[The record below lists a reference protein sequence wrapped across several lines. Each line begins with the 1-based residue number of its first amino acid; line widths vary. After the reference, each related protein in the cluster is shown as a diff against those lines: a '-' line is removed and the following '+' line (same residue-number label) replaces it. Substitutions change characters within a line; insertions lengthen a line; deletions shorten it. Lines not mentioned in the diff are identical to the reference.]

1 MVKHRRVF
9 KKVIAKYKSKR
20 NIFTLRPNVDK
31 LYVPIYCE
39 GIAYV
44 QTASNSPTL
53 NYTSGLTYHNLASI
67 IGGSNSFINIFA
79 DYQRMKITKI
89 EVFVTDC
96 DDASY
101 VAQLYGSVRTLPILA
116 TGFYP
121 TRTSA
126 DLGNGPTITDD
137 ALVTAFGHQSTGR
150 YKSWNCSNK
159 MVDKNSNSV
168 GTWIDPSVYSQLNG
182 QISIGNF
189 ITTPAVSASRVF
201 TIRFRVTCVFAS
213 KMT

>member
-1 MVKHRRVF
+1 MVKHKRVF
-9 KKVIAKYKSKR
+9 KKVIAKYRTKR

-31 LYVPIYCE
+31 LYVPVYCE

-44 QTASNSPTL
+44 TTVSSSGNL
-53 NYTSGLTYHNLASI
+53 VYTSGLSYHNLSTI
-67 IGGSNSFINIFA
+67 ISGSNSFINIFA
-79 DYQRMKITKI
+79 DYQRMKITRVEI
-89 EVFVTDC
+89 FVTDC

-101 VAQLYGSVRTLPILA
+101 VAQLYGSVRTLPIMA

-121 TRTSA
+121 ARTSA
-126 DLGNGPTITDD
+126 DLGAGPTITDD
-137 ALVTAFGHQSTGR
+137 SLVTSFGALGGR

-159 MVDKNSNSV
+159 LIDKNSNSV
-168 GTWIDPSVYSQLNG
+168 GTWIDPSVYGSLNG

-189 ITTPAVSASRVF
+189 ITTPAVTASRVF
-201 TIRFRVTCVFAS
+201 TIRFRITCVFAS

>member
-9 KKVIAKYKSKR
+9 KKVMAKYRTKR

-44 QTASNSPTL
+44 NTVSNSANL
-53 NYTSGLTYHNLASI
+53 VYTSGQSYHNLSTI

-79 DYQRMKITKI
+79 DYQRMKII
-89 EVFVTDC
+89 RVEIFVTDC
-96 DDASY
+96 DDKSY
-101 VAQLYGSVRTLPILA
+101 VSQLYGSVRCLPIMA

-121 TRTSA
+121 ARTSQ
-126 DLGNGPTITDD
+126 DLGAGPTITDD
-137 ALVTAFGHQSTGR
+137 SLVTAFGELGGR
-150 YKSWNCSNK
+150 YKSWNCLNK
-159 MVDKNSNSV
+159 LIDKNSNSV
-168 GTWIDPSVYSQLNG
+168 GQWIDPSVYGSLNG
-182 QISIGNF
+182 QISVGNF
-189 ITTPAVSASRVF
+189 ITTPAVTASRVF